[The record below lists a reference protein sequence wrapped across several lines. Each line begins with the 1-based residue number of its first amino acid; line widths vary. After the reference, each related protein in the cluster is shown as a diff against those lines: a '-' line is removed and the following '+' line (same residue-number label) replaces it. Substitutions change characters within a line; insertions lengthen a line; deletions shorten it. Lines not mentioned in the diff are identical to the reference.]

1 MGTHGTHVRRALLV
15 GALLLAA
22 GAVTGAAA
30 PATLSGDEIL
40 KRMDANTAYRSIEYD
55 GTLAIYSGDT
65 VRTKEMRASAL
76 GTTRA
81 LAEFTNPED
90 KGTKFLKID
99 KNLWIYFPSEQ
110 DTVKISG
117 HMLKEGM
124 MGSDVSYQDA
134 LESDDLFKKYTVTV
148 SGEQTV
154 DGRQC
159 YVLTLNATVKDV
171 QYETRRMWVDE
182 ERFVALRQ
190 EMYAKSGKLLKVS
203 RVLDVQ
209 KIGDRF
215 FPVKEEISDQLKRG
229 SRTQFTMA
237 EVRLDVPV
245 SESLFSLRNL
255 GR

>member
-1 MGTHGTHVRRALLV
+1 MKTIRRCILL
-15 GALLLAA
+15 ASLLAA
-22 GAVTGAAA
+22 GAGSVLAAG
-30 PATLSGDEIL
+30 LSGDDIL
-40 KRMDANTAYRSIEYD
+40 KRMDANTSYRSIEYD
-55 GTLAIYSGDT
+55 GTLAIYSGDA
-65 VRTKEMRASAL
+65 VRTKEMKATAV
-76 GTTRA
+76 GTSKA
-81 LAEFTNPED
+81 IAEFTNPED

-117 HMLKEGM
+117 HMLKEGI

-134 LESDDLFKKYTVTV
+134 LESDDLFKKYAVTV
-148 SGEQTV
+148 SGEETT
-154 DGRQC
+154 DGRAC

-171 QYETRRMWVDE
+171 QYETRKMWVDE

-190 EMYAKSGKLLKVS
+190 EEYAKSGKLLKVS
-203 RVLDVQ
+203 RVLDVR
-209 KIGDRF
+209 KIGDRW
-215 FPVKEEISDQLKRG
+215 FPVKEEISDQLKQG

>member
-1 MGTHGTHVRRALLV
+1 
-15 GALLLAA
+15 
-22 GAVTGAAA
+22 
-30 PATLSGDEIL
+30 
-40 KRMDANTAYRSIEYD
+40 MDANTAYRTIEYD

-65 VRTKEMRASAL
+65 VRTKEMRATAM
-76 GTTRA
+76 GTSKA
-81 LAEFTNPED
+81 IAEFTNPED

-134 LESDDLFKKYTVTV
+134 LESDDLFKKYSVTV
-148 SGEQTV
+148 SGEEAV
-154 DGRQC
+154 DGRPC

-171 QYETRRMWVDE
+171 QYETRKMWVDE
-182 ERFVALRQ
+182 ERFVALKQ

-203 RVLDVQ
+203 RVLEVQ
-209 KIGDRF
+209 QIGDRF
-215 FPVKEEISDQLKRG
+215 FPVKEEISDQLKQG
-229 SRTQFTMA
+229 SRTQFIMRD
-237 EVRLDVPV
+237 VRLDAPV
-245 SESLFSLRNL
+245 SESIFSLRNL

>member
-1 MGTHGTHVRRALLV
+1 MKARTRRTIFTATLI
-15 GALLLAA
+15 LAA
-22 GAVTGAAA
+22 GAGKCFAAG
-30 PATLSGDEIL
+30 LSGDQIL
-40 KRMDANTAYRSIEYD
+40 KRMDANTSYQTIEYD

-65 VRTKEMRASAL
+65 VRTKEMKATAM
-76 GTTRA
+76 GTSKA

-134 LESDDLFKKYTVTV
+134 LESDDLFKKYAVTV
-148 SGEQTV
+148 SGEDTV
-154 DGRQC
+154 DGRPC
-159 YVLTLNATVKDV
+159 YVLTLGATVKDV
-171 QYETRRMWVDE
+171 QYETRKMWVDE
-182 ERFVALRQ
+182 ERFVALKQ

-203 RVLDVQ
+203 RVLEVQ

-215 FPVKEEISDQLKRG
+215 FPVKEEISDQLKQG
-229 SRTQFTMA
+229 SRTQFILA
-237 EVRLDVPV
+237 DVRLDLPV

>member
-1 MGTHGTHVRRALLV
+1 MKAQILRTIFTAALIF
-15 GALLLAA
+15 AA
-22 GAVTGAAA
+22 GTGACSAA
-30 PATLSGDEIL
+30 PVSLSGDEIL
-40 KRMDANTAYRSIEYD
+40 KKMDANTAYRTIEYD

-65 VRTKEMRASAL
+65 VRTKEMRATAM
-76 GTTRA
+76 GTSKA
-81 LAEFTNPED
+81 IAEFTNPED

-134 LESDDLFKKYTVTV
+134 LESDDLFKKYSVTV
-148 SGEQTV
+148 SGEEAV
-154 DGRQC
+154 DGRPC

-171 QYETRRMWVDE
+171 QYETRKMWVDE
-182 ERFVALRQ
+182 ERFVALKQ

-203 RVLDVQ
+203 RVLEVQ
-209 KIGDRF
+209 QIGDRF
-215 FPVKEEISDQLKRG
+215 FPVKEEISDQLKQG
-229 SRTQFTMA
+229 SRTQFIMRD
-237 EVRLDVPV
+237 VRLDAPV
-245 SESLFSLRNL
+245 SESIFSLRNL

>member
-1 MGTHGTHVRRALLV
+1 MKAQTLRTIFTAALIFAT
-15 GALLLAA
+15 G
-22 GAVTGAAA
+22 TGACSAA
-30 PATLSGDEIL
+30 PVSLSGDEIL
-40 KRMDANTAYRSIEYD
+40 KKMDANTAYRTIEYD

-65 VRTKEMRASAL
+65 VRTKEMRATAM
-76 GTTRA
+76 GTSKA
-81 LAEFTNPED
+81 IAEFTNPED

-134 LESDDLFKKYTVTV
+134 LESDDLFKKYSVTV
-148 SGEQTV
+148 SGEEAV
-154 DGRQC
+154 DGRPC

-171 QYETRRMWVDE
+171 QYETRKMWVDE
-182 ERFVALRQ
+182 ERFVALKQ

-203 RVLDVQ
+203 RVLEVQ
-209 KIGDRF
+209 QIGDRF
-215 FPVKEEISDQLKRG
+215 FPVKEEISDQLKQG
-229 SRTQFTMA
+229 SRTQFIMRD
-237 EVRLDVPV
+237 VRLDAPV
-245 SESLFSLRNL
+245 SESIFSLRNL

>member
-1 MGTHGTHVRRALLV
+1 MNAQKFRLALIATAMLS
-15 GALLLAA
+15 ASA
-22 GAVTGAAA
+22 GAGWGAAA
-30 PATLSGDEIL
+30 LSGDEIL
-40 KRMDANTAYRSIEYD
+40 KRMDANTAYRSIEYN

-65 VRTKEMRASAL
+65 VRTKEMKAMAM

-134 LESDDLFKKYTVTV
+134 LESDDLFKKYAVTV
-148 SGEQTV
+148 SGEDTV
-154 DGRQC
+154 DDRPC
-159 YVLTLNATVKDV
+159 YVLTLTATVKDV
-171 QYETRRMWVDE
+171 QYETRKMWVDK
-182 ERFVALRQ
+182 ERFVALKQ

-203 RVLDVQ
+203 RILEVQ
-209 KIGDRF
+209 KIGDRY
-215 FPVKEEISDQLKRG
+215 FPVKEEISDQLKQG
-229 SRTQFTMA
+229 SRTQFIMRD
-237 EVRLDVPV
+237 VRFDVPV
-245 SESLFSLRNL
+245 NESMFSLRNL
-255 GR
+255 QR

>member
-1 MGTHGTHVRRALLV
+1 MNLYIRYALLSA
-15 GALLLAA
+15 ALFAAVSTSLANAA
-22 GAVTGAAA
+22 G
-30 PATLSGDEIL
+30 LSGDEIL
-40 KRMDANTAYRSIEYD
+40 KKMDANTAYRTIQYD

-65 VRTKEMRASAL
+65 VRSKDMKATAM

-134 LESDDLFKKYTVTV
+134 LESDDLFKKYAVTV
-148 SGEQTV
+148 SGEDSV
-154 DGRQC
+154 DGRPC
-159 YVLTLNATVKDV
+159 YVLTLSATARDV
-171 QYETRRMWVDE
+171 QYETRKMWVDK

-209 KIGDRF
+209 QIGGRW
-215 FPVKEEISDQLKRG
+215 FPVKEEVADQLKQG
-229 SRTQFTMA
+229 SRTQFIMKNI
-237 EVRLDVPV
+237 RFDVPV
-245 SESLFSLRNL
+245 DESTFSLRNL
-255 GR
+255 QR

>member
-1 MGTHGTHVRRALLV
+1 MNIRIQRV
-15 GALLLAA
+15 LLAA
-22 GAVTGAAA
+22 ALILATGAVSAAA
-30 PATLSGDEIL
+30 AGLSGEEIL
-40 KRMDANTAYRSIEYD
+40 KRMDANTAYRTIEYD

-65 VRTKEMRASAL
+65 VRTKEMKATAM

-134 LESDDLFKKYTVTV
+134 LESDDLFKKYAVTV
-148 SGEQTV
+148 SGEETV
-154 DGRQC
+154 DGRPC
-159 YVLTLNATVKDV
+159 YVLTLSATTRDV
-171 QYETRRMWVDE
+171 QYETRKMWVDE

-203 RVLDVQ
+203 KVLEVQ
-209 KIGDRF
+209 HIGDRW
-215 FPVKEEISDQLKRG
+215 FPVKEEIADQLKQG
-229 SRTQFTMA
+229 SRTQFIM
-237 EVRLDVPV
+237 RDIRFDVPV
-245 SESLFSLRNL
+245 NESMFSLRNL
-255 GR
+255 ER

>member
-1 MGTHGTHVRRALLV
+1 MKAQTLRTIFTAALIFAT
-15 GALLLAA
+15 G
-22 GAVTGAAA
+22 TGACSAA
-30 PATLSGDEIL
+30 PVSLSGDEIL
-40 KRMDANTAYRSIEYD
+40 KKMDANTAYRTIEYD

-65 VRTKEMRASAL
+65 VRTKEMRATAM
-76 GTTRA
+76 GTSKA
-81 LAEFTNPED
+81 IAEFTNPED

-134 LESDDLFKKYTVTV
+134 LESDDLFKKYSVTV
-148 SGEQTV
+148 SGEEAV
-154 DGRQC
+154 DGRPC

-171 QYETRRMWVDE
+171 QYETRKMWVDE
-182 ERFVALRQ
+182 ERFVALKQ

-203 RVLDVQ
+203 RVLEVQ
-209 KIGDRF
+209 QIGDRF
-215 FPVKEEISDQLKRG
+215 FPVKEEISDQLKQG
-229 SRTQFTMA
+229 SRTQFIMRD
-237 EVRLDVPV
+237 VRLDAPG
-245 SESLFSLRNL
+245 SESIFSLRNL

>member
-1 MGTHGTHVRRALLV
+1 MKTLTPRALV
-15 GALLLAA
+15 PIALILLA
-22 GAVTGAAA
+22 GARVCVAA
-30 PATLSGDEIL
+30 PAMSGDEIL
-40 KRMDANTAYRSIEYD
+40 KRMDANTSYQTIEYD
-55 GTLAIYSGDT
+55 GILAIYSGDT
-65 VRTKEMRASAL
+65 VRTKEMKATAM
-76 GTTRA
+76 GTSKA
-81 LAEFTNPED
+81 IAEFTNPED

-117 HMLKEGM
+117 HMLKVGM

-182 ERFVALRQ
+182 ERFVALRR

-245 SESLFSLRNL
+245 SESLFSQRNL

>member
-1 MGTHGTHVRRALLV
+1 MSLQIRRALLSAALMIAT
-15 GALLLAA
+15 GAWAAAA
-22 GAVTGAAA
+22 G
-30 PATLSGDEIL
+30 LSGDEIL
-40 KRMDANTAYRSIEYD
+40 RRMDANTAYRTIQYD

-65 VRTKEMRASAL
+65 VRSKDMKATAM

-134 LESDDLFKKYTVTV
+134 LESDDLFKKYAVTV
-148 SGEQTV
+148 SGEDSV
-154 DGRQC
+154 DGRPC
-159 YVLTLNATVKDV
+159 YVLTLSATAKDV
-171 QYETRRMWVDE
+171 QYETRKMWVDK

-203 RVLDVQ
+203 TVLDVQ
-209 KIGDRF
+209 QIGDRW
-215 FPVKEEISDQLKRG
+215 FPVKEEISDQLKQG
-229 SRTQFTMA
+229 SRTQFIMKDI
-237 EVRLDVPV
+237 RFDVPV
-245 SESLFSLRNL
+245 DESLFSLRNL
-255 GR
+255 QR

>member
-1 MGTHGTHVRRALLV
+1 MNAQKFRLALIATAMLS
-15 GALLLAA
+15 ASA
-22 GAVTGAAA
+22 GAGWGAAA
-30 PATLSGDEIL
+30 LSGDEIL
-40 KRMDANTAYRSIEYD
+40 KRMDANTAYRSIEYN

-65 VRTKEMRASAL
+65 VRTKEMKAMAM

-134 LESDDLFKKYTVTV
+134 LESDDLFKKYAVTV
-148 SGEQTV
+148 SGEDTV
-154 DGRQC
+154 DDRPC
-159 YVLTLNATVKDV
+159 YVLTLTATVKDV
-171 QYETRRMWVDE
+171 QYETRKMWVDK
-182 ERFVALRQ
+182 ERFVALKQ

-203 RVLDVQ
+203 RILEVQ
-209 KIGDRF
+209 RIGDRY
-215 FPVKEEISDQLKRG
+215 FPVKEEISDQLKQG
-229 SRTQFTMA
+229 SRTQFIMRD
-237 EVRLDVPV
+237 VRFDVPV
-245 SESLFSLRNL
+245 NESMFSLRNL
-255 GR
+255 QR